1 MANKHGGARAGAG
14 RPRASKNRPKA
25 VAPTEPSDPLSVA
38 LRAMHALEA
47 SGDLA
52 GAARIATR
60 LAPYFAPKLPA
71 TSKPVAHHPEQPI
84 LPGFDESARPGAVG
98 KKDRAQA
105 EAMRAG
111 EGTDWG
117 DDLATDAKPN

>member
-14 RPRASKNRPKA
+14 RPRASKNRLKP
-25 VAPTEPSDPLSVA
+25 VTPTEPSDPLSVA

-47 SGDLA
+47 SGDLV

-60 LAPYFAPKLPA
+60 LAPYFAPRLPLTA
-71 TSKPVAHHPEQPI
+71 QPVVPHPAQPL
-84 LPGFDESARPGAVG
+84 LPIFNDPASSSAVG
-98 KKDRAQA
+98 KKERAAIAAQS
-105 EAMRAG
+105 AG

-117 DDLATDAKPN
+117 DDLASDAKPN